1 MNYPDCSLNLKFEQS
16 INQKIN
22 RSITGLKIIHTSKIY
37 ISAWR
42 FRWISHENMYDVRV
56 VKKENNLLVGPPQ
69 RENCEW
75 LKLLM
80 RAAKI
85 KSPTKKIWKFRWVKW
100 TVPFLCAPNIDIFYA
115 VRVYRICIK
124 YLFVVG

>member
-42 FRWISHENMYDVRV
+42 FQWISHENMYDVRV
-56 VKKENNLLVGPPQ
+56 VKKENNLLVGPPPE
-69 RENCEW
+69 RE
-75 LKLLM
+75 L
-80 RAAKI
+80 RV
-85 KSPTKKIWKFRWVKW
+85 VK
-100 TVPFLCAPNIDIFYA
+100 VAHEGCQD
-115 VRVYRICIK
+115 
-124 YLFVVG
+124 